1 MEIDYDSL
9 DEDSKDY
16 LDYYLL
22 GNMSEDEAKA
32 YKKKRDKE
40 LAKISSKLKKVA
52 DIPIIS
58 FSNKGNDDI
67 LKEVNAVL
75 AKRYRENKD
84 EYDAISKRLKAK
96 NDKEYPI
103 WVKRMQE
110 KINNK

>member
-22 GNMSEDEAKA
+22 GNMSEEQAKA

-84 EYDAISKRLKAK
+84 EYDAIAKRLKAK
-96 NDKEYPI
+96 NDKEYPK
-103 WVKRMQE
+103 WVNKMQE

>member
-22 GNMSEDEAKA
+22 GNMSEDEAKT

-52 DIPIIS
+52 DIPITS
-58 FSNKGNDDI
+58 GELEETNRVMKNKYLDH
-67 LKEVNAVL
+67 K
-75 AKRYRENKD
+75 K
-84 EYDAISKRLKAK
+84 EYDAIASRLKAR

-103 WVKRMQE
+103 WLKKMQE
-110 KINNK
+110 KIDNN

>member
-16 LDYYLL
+16 FDYYLL
-22 GNMSEDEAKA
+22 GSMSEEQAKA
-32 YKKKRDKE
+32 YKKKRSKE
-40 LAKISSKLKKVA
+40 LAKSISELKKVA

-58 FSNKGNDDI
+58 FSNKGNDDL
-67 LKEVNAVL
+67 LKEVNTAL

-96 NDKEYPI
+96 NDKEYPK
-103 WVKRMQE
+103 WVNKMQE